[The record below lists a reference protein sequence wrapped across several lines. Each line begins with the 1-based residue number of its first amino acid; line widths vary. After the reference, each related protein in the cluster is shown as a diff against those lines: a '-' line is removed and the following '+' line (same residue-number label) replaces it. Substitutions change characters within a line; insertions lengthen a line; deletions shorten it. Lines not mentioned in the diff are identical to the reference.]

1 MLIPTMCILCYA
13 KGQLRSK
20 NPQNGQIGQKIE
32 YYFDYLN
39 DIILMTHINDLYMI
53 SLFISLTNVLSSFT
67 LIASTRWRWRAV
79 KLQSLYDSE

>member
-1 MLIPTMCILCYA
+1 MDYDSYLDDNAYA
-13 KGQLRSK
+13 VSNYRYSRAEIAFKSG
-20 NPQNGQIGQKIE
+20 P